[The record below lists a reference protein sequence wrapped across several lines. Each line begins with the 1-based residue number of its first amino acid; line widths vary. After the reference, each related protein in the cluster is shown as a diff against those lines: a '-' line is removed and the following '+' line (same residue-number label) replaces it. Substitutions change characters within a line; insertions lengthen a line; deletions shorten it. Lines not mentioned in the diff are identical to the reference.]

1 MFRALL
7 LTVDYT
13 ATLDVAIS
21 APLCPEAKLFFFFF
35 PSQENSLCI
44 FIIPDSVKM
53 PVLLSQKNPK
63 AFKFNHIHQ

>member
-21 APLCPEAKLFFFFF
+21 APLCPEAKLFFFF
-35 PSQENSLCI
+35 SQPRKQLVH
-44 FIIPDSVKM
+44 FH
-53 PVLLSQKNPK
+53 NPRQCK
-63 AFKFNHIHQ
+63 DASITVPEKS